1 MALGFFKF
9 YNMKQS
15 EKQDIILRYLYER
28 KDDNK
33 EYSIAEILE
42 SSGVDTNVT
51 EIARLAEH
59 LERDKYIKLNDLSSK
74 LKKAKITSKGITY
87 AEGDSYSHKGNN
99 IINHYNVVNS
109 PQANIVVNSHQIA
122 ITQTQGEQ
130 AVEIIKQIR
139 ETIAKDE
146 SVAVALRTEIL
157 ECLTEIESS
166 LENKK
171 TPKFAMKSLLGMGS
185 DIASIS
191 GFVLNL
197 VQLLIPS

>member
-1 MALGFFKF
+1 
-9 YNMKQS
+9 MKQS
-15 EKQDIILRYLYER
+15 EKLDIILRYLYER

-33 EYSIAEILE
+33 EYSIADVLT
-42 SSGVDTNVT
+42 SSGIETNPT
-51 EIARLAEH
+51 EVSRLAEH
-59 LERDKYIKLNDLSSK
+59 LEKDKYVKLNNLSSK

-109 PQANIVVNSHQIA
+109 PQTNIVVNSNQVTID
-122 ITQTQGEQ
+122 QTQYES
-130 AVEIIKQIR
+130 ATEIIKQIR
-139 ETIAKDE
+139 ETISKDE
-146 SVAVALRTEIL
+146 SVAVAVRTEIL
-157 ECLTEIESS
+157 ECLTEIEGG

-171 TPKFAMKSLLGMGS
+171 TPKFAIKSLLGMGS

-197 VQLLIPS
+197 AQLFQGILPT